1 MADVGTPARRTS
13 LVESNEELPMSKI
26 APCLWFDSQAEEAAN
41 LYVSIFPNSKI
52 GKIARYPE
60 GLPGDRA
67 GQVMTVEFELDGITF
82 TGLNG
87 GPHFKFSEAVSFQI
101 YVDDQA
107 ELDRYWNAL
116 LADGGVESQC
126 GWLKDR
132 FGLSWQVV
140 PTQLGKL
147 MSSPDRDAAGRV
159 AAAMMQM
166 IKLDIAELEAAAAG

>member
-1 MADVGTPARRTS
+1 
-13 LVESNEELPMSKI
+13 MSKI
-26 APCLWFDSQAEEAAN
+26 APCLWFDTEAEEAAKF
-41 LYVSIFPNSKI
+41 YVSIFPNSKI
-52 GKIARYPE
+52 SKTARYPE

-67 GQVMTVEFELDGITF
+67 GQVLTVEFELDGVTF

-87 GPHFKFSEAVSFQI
+87 GPQFKFDEAISFQI

-126 GWLKDR
+126 GSLKDR
-132 FGLSWQVV
+132 FGLSWQVA

-147 MSSPDRDAAGRV
+147 MASPDREAANRV

-166 IKLDIAELEAAAAG
+166 VKLDIAKLEAAAAG

>member
-1 MADVGTPARRTS
+1 MPNLT
-13 LVESNEELPMSKI
+13 
-26 APCLWFDSQAEEAAN
+26 PCLWFDREAEDAARF
-41 LYVSIFPNSKI
+41 YVSIFPNSKI
-52 GKIARYPE
+52 GKISRYPE

-67 GQVMTVEFELDGITF
+67 GQVLTVEFELDGKRF

-87 GPHFKFSEAVSFQI
+87 GPEFKFSEAVSFEI
-101 YVDDQA
+101 EVETQA

-116 LADGGVESQC
+116 LEGGGRESQC

-140 PTQLGKL
+140 PRQLAQL
-147 MSSPDRDAAGRV
+147 MSSSDPGQANRV

-166 IKLDIAELEAAAAG
+166 VKLDIAKLEAAAAG

>member
-1 MADVGTPARRTS
+1 
-13 LVESNEELPMSKI
+13 VESNEEMPMSKI
-26 APCLWFDSQAEEAAN
+26 APCLWFDSEAEEAAKF
-41 LYVSIFPNSKI
+41 YVSIFPNSKI
-52 GKIARYPE
+52 GKTARYPE

-67 GQVMTVEFELDGITF
+67 GQVLTVEFELDGVTF

-87 GPHFKFSEAVSFQI
+87 GPQFKFDEAISFQI

-116 LADGGVESQC
+116 LAHGGVESQC

-132 FGLSWQVV
+132 FGLSWQVA

-147 MSSPDRDAAGRV
+147 MASPDREAANRV

-166 IKLDIAELEAAAAG
+166 VKLDIAKLEAAAAG

>member
-1 MADVGTPARRTS
+1 MPRIVS
-13 LVESNEELPMSKI
+13 
-26 APCLWFDSQAEEAAN
+26 CLWFDRQAEEAARF
-41 LYVSIFPNSKI
+41 YVSIFPNSKL

-67 GQVMTVEFELDGITF
+67 GEVLTVEFELDGKPF

-87 GPHFKFSEAVSFQI
+87 GPDFTFSEAISFQI
-101 YVDDQA
+101 DVEDQA
-107 ELDRYWNAL
+107 ELDRYWQAL

-140 PTQLGKL
+140 PVQLARL
-147 MSSPDRDAAGRV
+147 MASPDRAAAGRV

-166 IKLDIAELEAAAAG
+166 VKLDIGRLEAAAAG